1 MRSADKK
8 YEDKKIQGEN
18 IGPGN
23 ILIPDISGFTSF
35 VTQTDIVSGQIIT
48 KRLLTSLLVN
58 DLLDLE
64 LSEIEGDAALL
75 YKYGRKLRPNDIL
88 KQYELMLENFH
99 SAQELVNKEF
109 NLDLQLSLKL
119 IAHYGTFGQYELG
132 SFRKLYGAPVIEAHR
147 LLKNSVKSSRYVL
160 ITDDLLEGSPTT
172 AVINNPEFLRGHKLC
187 ESYDN
192 IRNIS
197 FTIFDY
203 EAACSPREIL
213 ERGALL

>member
-99 SAQELVNKEF
+99 SAQELVNKE
-109 NLDLQLSLKL
+109 
-119 IAHYGTFGQYELG
+119 
-132 SFRKLYGAPVIEAHR
+132 VI
-147 LLKNSVKSSRYVL
+147 YQ
-160 ITDDLLEGSPTT
+160 
-172 AVINNPEFLRGHKLC
+172 
-187 ESYDN
+187 
-192 IRNIS
+192 
-197 FTIFDY
+197 
-203 EAACSPREIL
+203 
-213 ERGALL
+213 

>member
-1 MRSADKK
+1 MKRA
-8 YEDKKIQGEN
+8 GEN
-18 IGPGN
+18 RDEKQLKDANIGLGN

-35 VTQTDIVSGQIIT
+35 VTQTDLVSGQLIT
-48 KRLLTSLLVN
+48 QRLLTSLLEN

-75 YKYGRKLRPNDIL
+75 YKYGRKLRPNAIL
-88 KQYELMLENFH
+88 KQYEGMLENFH
-99 SAQELVNKEF
+99 REQEKVNKEF
-109 NLDLQLSLKL
+109 NLDLKLSLKL
-119 IAHYGTFGQYELG
+119 IAHYGKFGQYELG

-172 AVINNPEFLRGHKLC
+172 AAINNPEFLRGHKLC

-192 IRNIS
+192 IRDIT
-197 FTIFDY
+197 FTVFDY
-203 EAACSPREIL
+203 EAECSPREIL
-213 ERGALL
+213 ERSDSL